1 MGVIVR
7 QEQKGRGQPWWV
19 FVSHDGKRTSRMV
32 GDKKAAEEVASTI
45 RAKLKL
51 GEFDL
56 EEKRKPSIPTFK
68 LYAEAFMETYSK
80 MNHKPS
86 TRESYQNVLDL
97 HIYPEFED
105 KRLDEITRK
114 EIKNFIVA
122 KQTSGLSANTVRI
135 ILSYLSAILN
145 EAVDDEL
152 IQANPA
158 ARVRKNIAKDHK
170 EEISQLTPKEL
181 DKLLKKVQRHYSNHY
196 TLFLL
201 LARTGMR
208 IGEALSLQWGDIDFN
223 GRFIEVRRSVVRG
236 NVSTPKSG
244 KSRRVDMSPQLA
256 ESLKVHLTQSK
267 RRGLALGIGEPE
279 LVFMNETGSVID
291 VNNWRRRVFNEAL
304 TKAKLRRIRIHDLRH
319 TYATL
324 RI

>member
-1 MGVIVR
+1 M
-7 QEQKGRGQPWWV
+7 
-19 FVSHDGKRTSRMV
+19 
-32 GDKKAAEEVASTI
+32 
-45 RAKLKL
+45 
-51 GEFDL
+51 
-56 EEKRKPSIPTFK
+56 
-68 LYAEAFMETYSK
+68 
-80 MNHKPS
+80 
-86 TRESYQNVLDL
+86 
-97 HIYPEFED
+97 
-105 KRLDEITRK
+105 
-114 EIKNFIVA
+114 
-122 KQTSGLSANTVRI
+122 
-135 ILSYLSAILN
+135 LSAIIFLHFIN
-145 EAVDDEL
+145 RNMPIYGRTL
-152 IQANPA
+152 
-158 ARVRKNIAKDHK
+158 AKDHK